1 MTLICNF
8 AVAFLRLTRLGSIEF
23 RPALVCA
30 ASPSLSS
37 PLSISAS
44 FRMFFFAALFG
55 KLIGLHAL
63 IGEVGAQAAKLFM
76 AFALTIFIEDPQSE
90 RIASK
95 ALRTLQC
102 INSDREREGGREI
115 AHIKYAY

>member
-23 RPALVCA
+23 RPALPALVCSA
-30 ASPSLSS
+30 SLSLLL
-37 PLSISAS
+37 PLLLCLISHVL
-44 FRMFFFAALFG
+44 FAALFG
-55 KLIGLHAL
+55 KLIGLRAL

-76 AFALTIFIEDPQSE
+76 AFALTIFIEDPP
-90 RIASK
+90 SK